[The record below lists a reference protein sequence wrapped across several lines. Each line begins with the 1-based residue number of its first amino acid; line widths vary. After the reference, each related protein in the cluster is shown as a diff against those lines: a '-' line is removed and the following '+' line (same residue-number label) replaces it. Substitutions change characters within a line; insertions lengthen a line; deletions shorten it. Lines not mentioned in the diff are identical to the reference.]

1 MSRDKDP
8 VIKKDEMKVLK
19 FGGSSVAKPERI
31 KSIGELIR
39 ERSDKGEQL
48 TIVFSAFGGVTDQ
61 LIKAATDASSGDVS
75 YIQSLEILH
84 QRHTESIDSLIT
96 ESKLRQTTLDQINL
110 NFDVL
115 GDLLKGVFLVREAS
129 LRTMDYVLSF
139 GERNSNYII
148 SQYFNTLGV
157 LAQYVDARGII
168 KTNKEFGSAKVLQ
181 EETDELISS
190 FYNKHHEGINVV
202 TGFIASDIGGLTT
215 TLGRGGSDYT
225 AALLASALDA
235 EVLEIWT
242 DVDGVLT
249 SNPRVVGNAYT
260 IPQLSYDEA
269 MELSHFGAKVIYPP
283 TIQPALSKEIPIY
296 IKNTFNP
303 NFEGTRISKEAS
315 EDHRKKITGVTS
327 ISDISLLT
335 LEGSGLMGIPGT
347 AARLFATL
355 GRDKINIVMITQASS
370 EHSICFAVNAK
381 DSKKAQKAINE
392 EFKKEIKSQ
401 LVKKLKVE
409 DDLSL
414 VAVIGEKMKSV
425 VGLAGSLFKSLGNN
439 GINIVAIAQGS
450 SELNISFAIKRTDEK
465 KALNLVHD
473 AFFLS
478 ESKGL
483 NVFLVGVGLI
493 GSTLLKQIS
502 EQHDRLKSEK
512 NLDIQ
517 VIGVANSKKMYFDDN
532 GIDLNQWRELLTKE
546 GDVSSFEGFVNK
558 MKSYNFA
565 NSIFIDCT
573 ANHDIKAY
581 YSDILN
587 ASISISTANKVAA
600 SASYADYQN
609 LQDIALSKNVHFLFE
624 TNVGA
629 GLPVLST
636 LEGLVRS
643 GDRIESIDAVISGS
657 LSYIFNNY
665 APEKNF
671 KKLIL
676 EAREK
681 GYTEPDPR
689 DDLSGMDIKRK
700 IVILSRVAGYAIEPE
715 DVDVE
720 AILPP
725 SCMEAESIEEFFV
738 ELEKHDAHFRGLIEE
753 AHSKNAKLRYLA
765 SLKKGKASIKLE
777 MVTAESPFYN
787 LASTDNMIVFH
798 TERYK
803 ERPLVVQGP
812 GAGADV
818 TAAGVFA
825 EIIQLGSIK
834 E

>member
-1 MSRDKDP
+1 
-8 VIKKDEMKVLK
+8 MKVLK

-31 KSIGELIR
+31 ESIGTLIKDR
-39 ERSDKGEQL
+39 IGTSGKM

-61 LIKAATDASSGDVS
+61 LIKAATLASKGDKKYLS
-75 YIQSLEILH
+75 ELKEIH
-84 QRHTESIDSLIT
+84 QRHLDSVDFLITDKRLNQETTESINS
-96 ESKLRQTTLDQINL
+96 

-148 SQYFNTLGV
+148 TQYFNSIGLKSN
-157 LAQYVDARGII
+157 YVDARQII
-168 KTNKEFGSAKVLQ
+168 KTNKEFGSAKVLV
-181 EETDELISS
+181 EDTDDLIKT
-190 FYNKHHEGINVV
+190 YYDQRPDVIHIV
-202 TGFIASDIGGLTT
+202 TGFIASDKGGLTT

-225 AALLASALDA
+225 AAILASSLDA
-235 EVLEIWT
+235 DVLEIWT

-249 SNPRVVGNAYT
+249 SNPKVVENAYT

-303 NFEGTRISKEAS
+303 KFEGTRISKETS
-315 EDHRKKITGVTS
+315 QDQRKKITGVTS

-347 AARLFATL
+347 AARLFSCL
-355 GRDKINIVMITQASS
+355 GREKINIVMITQASS

-381 DSKKAQKAINE
+381 DSSNAQEVINE

-409 DDLSL
+409 EDLSM

-425 VGLAGSLFKSLGNN
+425 PGLAGSLFKSLGNN

-450 SELNISFAIKRTDEK
+450 SELNISFAIKKEDEK

-493 GSTLLKQIS
+493 GSTLLKQIH
-502 EQHDRLKSEK
+502 EQHDRLKKEK

-517 VIGVANSKKMYFDDN
+517 VIGIANSKKMYFDDD
-532 GIDLNQWRELLTKE
+532 GIDLGQWKNLLSDQGE
-546 GDVSSFEGFVNK
+546 PSSFEGFVSK
-558 MKSYNFA
+558 MKGYNFA

-573 ANHDIKAY
+573 ANHAIKEY
-581 YSDILN
+581 YEEILD

-600 SASYADYQN
+600 SASYADYQK
-609 LQDIALSKNVHFLFE
+609 LQETALNKNAHFLFE

-643 GDRIESIDAVISGS
+643 GDKIESIDAVISGS

-665 APEKNF
+665 APDKNF

-689 DDLSGMDIKRK
+689 DDLSGQDIKRK
-700 IVILSRVAGYAIEPE
+700 IIILSRVAGYPIEPE
-715 DVDVE
+715 EVDVE
-720 AILPP
+720 AILPQ
-725 SCMEAESIEEFFV
+725 SCMDAETIDDFFL

-753 AHSKNAKLRYLA
+753 AHAKNAKLRYLA
-765 SLKKGKASIKLE
+765 SLKGGKASINLE
-777 MVTAESPFYN
+777 MVTHESPFYN